1 MRDKR
6 NDFLKANKRNE
17 EILKNDALTTD
28 KEDLDDDV
36 LIEMTDEDG
45 NVFYYVEE
53 MIIPVDGENF
63 ALLVEVKDD
72 KHKADC
78 HCGCDCGCEDD
89 DVIIAKIIIN
99 ANGEE
104 EYIEP
109 TDEEF
114 EKVQEAYEKLLDEE
128 E

>member
-1 MRDKR
+1 MAD
-6 NDFLKANKRNE
+6 KRNE
-17 EILKNDALTTD
+17 EIL
-28 KEDLDDDV
+28 DDDF

-72 KHKADC
+72 HD
-78 HCGCDCGCEDD
+78 HGEGCDCGCEDD
-89 DVIIAKIIIN
+89 DVIIAKIVIN

-104 EYIEP
+104 EFIEP

>member
-1 MRDKR
+1 MADKH
-6 NDFLKANKRNE
+6 NE
-17 EILKNDALTTD
+17 EMF
-28 KEDLDDDV
+28 DDDTI
-36 LIEMTDEDG
+36 IEMTDAEG

-53 MIIPVDGENF
+53 MIIPVGDENY

-72 KHKADC
+72 EHEE
-78 HCGCDCGCEDD
+78 GCDCGCCDD
-89 DVIIAKIIIN
+89 DNVVIAKIVIN
-99 ANGEE
+99 ADGEE

-114 EKVQEAYEKLLDEE
+114 EKVQAAYEKLLDEE

>member
-1 MRDKR
+1 M
-6 NDFLKANKRNE
+6 
-17 EILKNDALTTD
+17 TD
-28 KEDLDDDV
+28 KHKEENFDDDI

-53 MIIPVDGENF
+53 MIIPVGEENF
-63 ALLVEVKDD
+63 ALLVEVKED
-72 KHKADC
+72 HE
-78 HCGCDCGCEDD
+78 HGEGCDCGCEDD
-89 DVIIAKIIIN
+89 DVIIAKIVLN
-99 ANGEE
+99 EDGQE

-114 EKVQEAYEKLLDEE
+114 ERVQAAYEKLLDEE

>member
-1 MRDKR
+1 MIDKHT
-6 NDFLKANKRNE
+6 E
-17 EILKNDALTTD
+17 EF
-28 KEDLDDDV
+28 LDDDF
-36 LIEMTDEDG
+36 LIEMTDAEG

-63 ALLVEVKDD
+63 ALLVEVKDEH
-72 KHKADC
+72 KHEHG
-78 HCGCDCGCEDD
+78 HCEGCDCGCEDD
-89 DVIIAKIIIN
+89 DVIIAKIVVN
-99 ANGEE
+99 ENGEE

-114 EKVQEAYEKLLDEE
+114 VKVQEAYEKLLDEE

>member
-1 MRDKR
+1 MTKP
-6 NDFLKANKRNE
+6 NE
-17 EILKNDALTTD
+17 EF
-28 KEDLDDDV
+28 LDDDF
-36 LIEMTDEDG
+36 LIEMTDTDG

-53 MIIPVDGENF
+53 MVIPVDGEEF

-72 KHKADC
+72 HE
-78 HCGCDCGCEDD
+78 HCENCDCGCDDD
-89 DVIIAKIIIN
+89 DVIIAKIVVN
-99 ANGEE
+99 ENGEE

-114 EKVQEAYEKLLDEE
+114 ERVQEAYEKLLDEE

>member
-1 MRDKR
+1 MAKH
-6 NDFLKANKRNE
+6 NE
-17 EILKNDALTTD
+17 EIL
-28 KEDLDDDV
+28 DDDFLV
-36 LIEMTDEDG
+36 EMTDTEG
-45 NVFYYVEE
+45 NVFYYSEE

-63 ALLVEVKDD
+63 ALLVEVNND
-72 KHKADC
+72 KVFIDPNHE
-78 HCGCDCGCEDD
+78 HGEGCNCGCEDD
-89 DVIIAKIIIN
+89 DVIIAKIVVN
-99 ANGEE
+99 ADGEE

>member
-1 MRDKR
+1 MADMR
-6 NDFLKANKRNE
+6 NDEFLE
-17 EILKNDALTTD
+17 
-28 KEDLDDDV
+28 DDV

-53 MIIPVDGENF
+53 MIIPVDGVNF
-63 ALLVEVKDD
+63 ALLVEWHGDHDHCDHEHGDD
-72 KHKADC
+72 C
-78 HCGCDCGCEDD
+78 GCGCGCDCDD
-89 DVIIAKIIIN
+89 DVIIAKIVTG
-99 ANGEE
+99 ADGQD

-114 EKVQEAYEKLLDEE
+114 EKVQAAYEKLLDEE